1 MIYNYIT
8 CLHTWC
14 SYSYIRKNFIVCSQ
28 SYHHLF
34 KITFFSLFLPT
45 HRLHKWLP
53 ALAFVSQEMSSDSTC
68 RYLAFR
74 GPWLGS
80 GFRVLLWH
88 LTLVPTS
95 SQSYELDILDWTF
108 FCRVAWDERK
118 SSKLLACSGPLA
130 PGAKWQTWLPDP
142 VHLVDFLQLSVEKLV
157 AFNGRLLSLD
167 SVFQWPQKGLKYPV
181 MKCPRSHSLLLW
193 PYGGQRENPSTLA
206 WAAPPVKS
214 HQQHL

>member
-1 MIYNYIT
+1 MVTKLSSFVQNY
-8 CLHTWC
+8 
-14 SYSYIRKNFIVCSQ
+14 
-28 SYHHLF
+28 
-34 KITFFSLFLPT
+34 FFFLFLPT

-53 ALAFVSQEMSSDSTC
+53 PLALVSQEMSSDSTC
-68 RYLAFR
+68 RFLAFR

-80 GFRVLLWH
+80 GFSVLLWH

-108 FCRVAWDERK
+108 FCRVPWDERK

-181 MKCPRSHSLLLW
+181 MKCLRSHSLLLW
-193 PYGGQRENPSTLA
+193 PYAGQRENPSTLA